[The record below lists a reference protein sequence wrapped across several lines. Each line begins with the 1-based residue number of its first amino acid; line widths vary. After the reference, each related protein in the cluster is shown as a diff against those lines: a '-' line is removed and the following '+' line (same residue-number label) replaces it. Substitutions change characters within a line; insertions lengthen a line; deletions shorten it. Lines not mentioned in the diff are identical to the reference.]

1 MTVPFGMMKRT
12 CPSEATSAQPAEPSR
27 ALTVMSAS
35 VLL

>member
-12 CPSEATSAQPAEPSR
+12 APSEATSAQPSEPSSVE
-27 ALTVMSAS
+27 TVMSAS